1 MQCSVNKITCKKNVK
16 FFITIVILSLGYS
29 AALAETLSARTG
41 MSGQIIAESRV
52 DSGGNLRGLMI
63 LEKSD
68 RPCVV
73 QLYGALVPIKNYE
86 GRIDQCNGGGPKKA
100 KGIDSTKGQV
110 FIKGGGSYVTGLRV
124 CLSNSDRVKGWTIY
138 GESNS
143 SPNTVSDSF
152 KRNNCPN
159 DGWRKRVD
167 CPSGTKAI
175 GVQAFF
181 EPGSGNRSDYL
192 RGMKLIC
199 E

>member
-1 MQCSVNKITCKKNVK
+1 MQYAVKKITHVKNIK
-16 FFITIVILSLGYS
+16 SFIIIILLLFGCSI
-29 AALAETLSARTG
+29 ALAETLSARTG

-52 DSGGNLRGLMI
+52 DSGGNLRGIMI

-73 QLYGALVPIKNYE
+73 QLYGALVPIKDYE

-100 KGIDSTKGQV
+100 KGINSTKGQV
-110 FIKGGGSYVTGLRV
+110 FIKGGSSYVTGLSV

-152 KRNNCPN
+152 KRNNCPK
-159 DGWRKRVD
+159 DGWRERVD